1 MPCHLSIITY
11 FPSPPPT
18 TIFFFSINPI
28 SDHYLVSAMQ
38 SRCLVLVFC
47 VMCLCQTVRVDDN
60 DQVRKTILECC
71 DSEIIYFSNSASMG
85 GCGSSMA
92 RFLFDKFSTKFEMS
106 NFSSL
111 GGGGVTEA
119 KLEKAHMTH
128 DDWMALTNRPDVV
141 EKDMVKLLDWF
152 IKVDSTEDDVVRCN
166 FFLIRTIHLV
176 EFPNFSTKISSP
188 PPRLGR
194 GWLRSCSEYWTMIT
208 EGP

>member
-1 MPCHLSIITY
+1 MW
-11 FPSPPPT
+11 
-18 TIFFFSINPI
+18 IF
-28 SDHYLVSAMQ
+28 HGKVSF
-38 SRCLVLVFC
+38 RHKKL
-47 VMCLCQTVRVDDN
+47 
-60 DQVRKTILECC
+60 
-71 DSEIIYFSNSASMG
+71 
-85 GCGSSMA
+85 
-92 RFLFDKFSTKFEMS
+92 STKFKTS

-111 GGGGVTEA
+111 GGGGVSEA

-176 EFPNFSTKISSP
+176 EFPNFSTKTSFP
-188 PPRLGR
+188 PPRQGKGL
-194 GWLRSCSEYWTMIT
+194 LRSCSDYWTRIT